1 MPEYYIVH
9 NHCSRITADLESE
22 GSIIMQSYEY
32 GPLDIGPAIGFQVPT
47 SYRQIRAP
55 PWKVTALEKLPSLSP
70 EVAAEIARQVKVRK
84 QA

>member
-1 MPEYYIVH
+1 
-9 NHCSRITADLESE
+9 
-22 GSIIMQSYEY
+22 MQSYEY

-55 PWKVTALEKLPSLSP
+55 PRKVTALEKLPPLSP